1 MKSNSNMQKKL
12 EELKTSVLDYK
23 KSE

>member
-23 KSE
+23 KSD